1 MTEFYFSNPHKLL
14 RALHTELGE
23 RAVYDSVAHC
33 TRCGCCQQACPSL
46 LIKKQETFSP
56 RGRNQMIR
64 LLMEGKLNAHTHRLL
79 LEEVINSCTLC
90 GRCIQAC
97 AGKIP
102 TAEHILE
109 LRRRLNLRALPA
121 LLHRLLTLRTVA
133 PVWFSRLV
141 RAGLLA
147 RRTGIVKLLR
157 LTGITRLKGLS
168 WINRADDLLP
178 AQTPE
183 LKKYLLN
190 QKLSLESHN
199 PTLVYL
205 PSMEAEFLMPHIAAD
220 VLKLSAKK
228 YRMQIWPNQSSGLF
242 EYIYGDLRKSRLA
255 VRRLI
260 RRHEQTGR
268 LPLLTDSADVFI
280 FLHRAAQL
288 FSGNKRWEEK
298 ARRFSQR
305 ILFVTDIMPKKPFSS
320 AAKTP
325 VRLDY
330 SALFCREG
338 EPFESAHKILKTL
351 FKKNFV
357 ECLYT
362 DADTPA
368 FGYGFVRSNL
378 AQEMALQT
386 VRSIA
391 QTQAATVFTLSGL
404 SALELNYWLKRF
416 YPYAKADHVIC
427 SHG

>member
-1 MTEFYFSNPHKLL
+1 MIDFYFSNPHKLL

-23 RAVYDSVAHC
+23 RTVYDSVAHC
-33 TRCGCCQQACPSL
+33 TRCGCCQQTCPSL

-56 RGRNQMIR
+56 RGRNQLIR
-64 LLMEGKLNAHTHRLL
+64 LLMEGKLNAREHRNL

-90 GRCIQAC
+90 GRCVQAC

-102 TAEHILE
+102 TAEHVLE

-121 LLHRLLTLRTVA
+121 ALHRLFALRA
-133 PVWFSRLV
+133 SSPVWFSRLM

-147 RRTGIVKLLR
+147 RRTGFVKLLR
-157 LTGITRLKGLS
+157 LTGVTRLKGLA

-178 AQTPE
+178 ARTPE
-183 LKKYLLN
+183 LKKYLLG
-190 QKLSLESHN
+190 QQLVSDHPN
-199 PTLVYL
+199 PTLIYL
-205 PSMEAEFLMPHIAAD
+205 PSVEAEFFMPRLAAD
-220 VLKLSAKK
+220 VLKTAAKK
-228 YRMQIWPNQSSGLF
+228 YRPQVWCNQSSGLF
-242 EYIYGDLRKSRLA
+242 EYVYGDLRKSRLS

-268 LPLLTDSADVFI
+268 LPLLTDSADVFV
-280 FLHRAAQL
+280 FLRRAAQL
-288 FSGNKRWEEK
+288 FAGNRRWEAK
-298 ARRFSQR
+298 ARRFAEC
-305 ILFVTDIMPKKPFSS
+305 ILFVTDIMPKKLSVS
-320 AAKTP
+320 DAGLP
-325 VRLDY
+325 VRLDC

-368 FGYGFVRSNL
+368 FGYGFVRKNL
-378 AQEMALQT
+378 AQKMALQT
-386 VRSIA
+386 VRTIA

-416 YPYAKADHVIC
+416 YPYAKADHVI
-427 SHG
+427 SLHG

>member
-1 MTEFYFSNPHKLL
+1 
-14 RALHTELGE
+14 
-23 RAVYDSVAHC
+23 
-33 TRCGCCQQACPSL
+33 
-46 LIKKQETFSP
+46 
-56 RGRNQMIR
+56 
-64 LLMEGKLNAHTHRLL
+64 
-79 LEEVINSCTLC
+79 
-90 GRCIQAC
+90 
-97 AGKIP
+97 
-102 TAEHILE
+102 
-109 LRRRLNLRALPA
+109 
-121 LLHRLLTLRTVA
+121 
-133 PVWFSRLV
+133 
-141 RAGLLA
+141 
-147 RRTGIVKLLR
+147 
-157 LTGITRLKGLS
+157 ITRMKGLS

-183 LKKYLLN
+183 LRKYLLN

-205 PSMEAEFLMPHIAAD
+205 PSMEAEFLMPRLAAD
-220 VLKLSAKK
+220 VLKTAAKK
-228 YRMQIWPNQSSGLF
+228 HRTQVWRNQSSGLF
-242 EYIYGDLRKSRLA
+242 EYVYGDLRKSRLA

-260 RRHEQTGR
+260 RRHEQTGN

-280 FLHRAAQL
+280 FLRRAAQL

-298 ARRFSQR
+298 ARCFSR
-305 ILFVTDIMPKKPFSS
+305 RVLFATDIMPQKSS
-320 AAKTP
+320 VPDIKTP

-338 EPFESAHKILKTL
+338 EPFERAQKILKTL

-368 FGYGFVRSNL
+368 FGYGFVRRNL
-378 AQEMALQT
+378 AQETALQT

-416 YPYAKADHVIC
+416 YPAAQADHVI
-427 SHG
+427 SLHG